1 MSRSSCHWTAI
12 VEQELKEA
20 CDEGD
25 GDTARH
31 FKRIATAIGKI
42 AKVMAYSDRF
52 EAAAMWF
59 RLNREGSAIKRTPPS
74 AIKNRMD
81 QIANAGRKLLWHLEV
96 FNLSETQRASCIIR
110 WPGHIKPGTVLN
122 EMFTALD
129 WVPTFVEIAGGPV
142 ARAPGATW

>member
-1 MSRSSCHWTAI
+1 MAY
-12 VEQELKEA
+12 
-20 CDEGD
+20 
-25 GDTARH
+25 TARH
-31 FKRIATAIGKI
+31 FKRIATAIGKDP

-96 FNLSETQRASCIIR
+96 FNYRNAARSLRYPLARTYQARHGLERDV
-110 WPGHIKPGTVLN
+110 H
-122 EMFTALD
+122 
-129 WVPTFVEIAGGPV
+129 GP
-142 ARAPGATW
+142 RLGAHVC